1 MLSLKNALTHSLRPL
16 ATAAVLGLT
25 ALPAAAEPEIL
36 TFDDLDVFE
45 ELLSGF
51 GSVEADTDGEDDP
64 MFRGR
69 ISGTR
74 YALYFYGCDNHTD
87 CNNGTFVAY
96 FDGDDYSTD
105 AAVINDY
112 NNSYRFGKASVDSDG
127 DLEINYSF
135 AFKGGITRVA
145 LDDTFDWWRVILE
158 EAEEH
163 FE

>member
-1 MLSLKNALTHSLRPL
+1 MLRSTALS
-16 ATAAVLGLT
+16 ATFGALMTLT
-25 ALPAAAEPEIL
+25 ALPALAETSVL
-36 TFDDLDVFE
+36 TFDDLDTFE

-51 GSVEADTDGEDDP
+51 GSVERDTDGEDDP

-69 ISGTR
+69 ISGVPYT
-74 YALYFYGCDNHTD
+74 LYFYGCEEHRD

-96 FDGDDYSTD
+96 FDGADYSTD
-105 AAVINDY
+105 AGTINDY
-112 NNSYRFGKASVDSDG
+112 NNGYRFGKASVDGDG

-135 AFKGGITRVA
+135 AFKGGITREA

-158 EAEEH
+158 QAEEH

>member
-1 MLSLKNALTHSLRPL
+1 MSSLTPFMRPALRAL
-16 ATAAVLGLT
+16 ATASVLGLT
-25 ALPAAAEPEIL
+25 ALPAAAETEVL

-69 ISGTR
+69 ISGTP
-74 YALYFYGCDNHTD
+74 YALYFYGCDNHKD

-105 AAVINDY
+105 PAVINDY
-112 NNSYRFGKASVDSDG
+112 NNSYRFGKASIDRDG

-135 AFKGGITRVA
+135 TFKGGITRVG
-145 LDDTFDWWRVILE
+145 LDDTFDWWRVILD